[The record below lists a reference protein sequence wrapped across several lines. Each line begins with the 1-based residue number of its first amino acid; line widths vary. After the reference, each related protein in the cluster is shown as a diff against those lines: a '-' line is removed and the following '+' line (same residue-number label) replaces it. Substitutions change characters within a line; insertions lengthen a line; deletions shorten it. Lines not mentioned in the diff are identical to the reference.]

1 MFLTKEQD
9 MSLQTDSNEIYIF
22 DLPDRELE
30 ITII

>member
-1 MFLTKEQD
+1 MLQTKEQD
-9 MSLQTDSNEIYIF
+9 ISLKTDSNEIHIF

>member
-1 MFLTKEQD
+1 MFQTKEQD
-9 MSLQTDSNEIYIF
+9 IPLQSDSNEIHIF